1 MKTPSANCLILFSLL
16 PSVSSWLN
24 PFGAKSNS
32 GSQYI
37 LKSTLKS
44 LSWSKESYSSE
55 SSSWWNWRSP
65 ECHKGLFMKCIPVKP
80 DKACPIVLDSA
91 ICDRE
96 FEDEPWS
103 CRGNHESSE
112 ETSLKGG
119 AKGSP
124 PVQSKSIDIQ
134 INYLGVDCPDERD
147 DHVNPGSC
155 VLRYSLFLE
164 RNSLPSFNTKN
175 RNYVK
180 ELILLLV
187 LLGIVTIC
195 IYFLR
200 EDIARRRLKRKLSN
214 LREVIKAARR
224 SEPQTLEM
232 KRSKSSSVLAPSWN
246 MGTYE
251 FEGINMN
258 SDAPMEDSLITF
270 PATPRHFGSNL
281 SLLNQERR
289 LEDVNPSR
297 RRIKRSKSY
306 GRIPKCSHKE

>member
-1 MKTPSANCLILFSLL
+1 MDNNVTVNRNNMKTPSANCLILFSLL

-65 ECHKGLFMKCIPVKP
+65 ECHK
-80 DKACPIVLDSA
+80 VLDSA

-119 AKGSP
+119 AKGST

-200 EDIARRRLKRKLSN
+200 EDIARRRLKRKLC
-214 LREVIKAARR
+214 
-224 SEPQTLEM
+224 
-232 KRSKSSSVLAPSWN
+232 
-246 MGTYE
+246 
-251 FEGINMN
+251 
-258 SDAPMEDSLITF
+258 LI
-270 PATPRHFGSNL
+270 
-281 SLLNQERR
+281 
-289 LEDVNPSR
+289 
-297 RRIKRSKSY
+297 
-306 GRIPKCSHKE
+306 